1 MKFLLDTNVISDF
14 VKGHPAVM
22 VRLKQTAPHL
32 IGISSITA
40 MEIEFGLQLNPTR
53 ATKLIPVLKPL
64 LAAIDILDFSRD
76 DALTAASLRA
86 ALQKQGTPIGAYD
99 VLLAGC
105 ALRRGM
111 IFVTANT
118 REFER
123 ATGLHLE
130 NWREGS

>member
-1 MKFLLDTNVISDF
+1 MKYLLDTNVVSDF
-14 VKGHPAVM
+14 VKGHPLVM
-22 VRLKQTAPHL
+22 SRLKQTAPHL

-40 MEIEFGLQLNPTR
+40 MEIEYGLQLNPAR
-53 ATKLIPVLKPL
+53 ARKLLSILEPL
-64 LAAIDILDFSRD
+64 LASIESLDFSRD
-76 DALTAASLRA
+76 DALTAATLRA
-86 ALQKQGTPIGAYD
+86 SLQSRGTPIGAYD

-123 ATGLHLE
+123 VSGLQLE
-130 NWREGS
+130 NWREAP